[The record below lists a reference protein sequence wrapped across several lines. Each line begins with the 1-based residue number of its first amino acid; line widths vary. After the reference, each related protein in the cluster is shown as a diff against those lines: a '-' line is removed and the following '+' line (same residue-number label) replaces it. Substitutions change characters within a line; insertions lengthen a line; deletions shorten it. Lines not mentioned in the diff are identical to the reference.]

1 MRANWH
7 DMTFEELA
15 SAIYD
20 NLSGEADG
28 CGESGFTEIDH
39 SIPSHPVVR
48 FRSDRLP
55 KGGGTGAGGG
65 GCFAIDGEGNF
76 INTYYRVGDRLF
88 IASASGNVEAYKGK
102 CVALV
107 VTLGST
113 PAAHLAGYASPA
125 AMIAASADPDYAVLP
140 LYQFDGDGSIL
151 CDFRNMPT
159 SQAIEVL

>member
-7 DMTFEELA
+7 DMTLEELA
-15 SAIYD
+15 SAIYA

-28 CGESGFTEIDH
+28 HSESGLTEIDH

-48 FRSDRLP
+48 FRRDRLS
-55 KGGGTGAGGG
+55 KGGGTGASG

-88 IASASGNVEAYKGK
+88 ITPASGTVETYKGQ

-107 VTLGST
+107 VTLNSSPT
-113 PAAHLAGYASPA
+113 AHLAGYASPA
-125 AMIAASADPDYAVLP
+125 AMIAASSDPDYAVLP

-151 CDFRNMPT
+151 CDFRNIPT
-159 SQAIEVL
+159 AQAIEVL